1 MLDHPIF
8 VVLNVIWHW
17 IATGLK
23 VNKFMGIQNQE
34 EHIGH
39 AKQLKSNIYQNRS
52 FLSQA

>member
-23 VNKFMGIQNQE
+23 VNKFMGIQ
-34 EHIGH
+34 I
-39 AKQLKSNIYQNRS
+39 KRSLLVMQNN
-52 FLSQA
+52 